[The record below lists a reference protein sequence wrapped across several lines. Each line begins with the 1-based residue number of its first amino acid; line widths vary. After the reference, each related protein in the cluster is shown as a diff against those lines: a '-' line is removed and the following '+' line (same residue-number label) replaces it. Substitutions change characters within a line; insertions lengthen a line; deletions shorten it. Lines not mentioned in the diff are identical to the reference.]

1 MGLLDWF
8 RAKPSTDVATRSYPL
23 SMQEYLST
31 LANQGGLQ
39 FTQSASKEEDIAPS
53 FAAYV
58 QQAYAANGPVFACI
72 LARAALFSEAR
83 FQWRQFRNGRPGQL
97 FGTPELKPLEI
108 PWPNGTTGDILV
120 RLEQDYSLTG
130 NFYGHRVRDGIDRM
144 RPDWTTIVIGSNMD
158 VDNVAYALDARVVG
172 YIFHPGGRYS
182 GETPVPLRVEEVCHF
197 TGPTPDPLARFR
209 GMSWLT
215 SIVRDIQGDSAATTH
230 KLRTFEHGGPNTAVG
245 VDMPDLDEFNEFVA
259 SFKANTEGAA
269 NAYKTLFFN
278 SGSPP
283 ESKVIGSDMKQMDF
297 KLVQGA
303 GESRIASAAG
313 VPPIIVGFSEGLDA
327 ATYSNY
333 ALAMRRFADLTIRPM
348 WRMAAAC
355 FQSVLQEPN
364 GGAQLWY
371 DDRDIPAL
379 KDDIVNRAEVQVKQ
393 ASAAK
398 LLLDGGYEPD
408 SVTDAITSDDFSR
421 LVHSGLPTVQVQQ
434 GAAKTNGKPPIDG
447 EQMQLPAPS
456 RSVLAEL
463 ESTLGKR

>member
-8 RAKPSTDVATRSYPL
+8 RVKPSTDVATRSYPL
-23 SMQEYLST
+23 SMQEYLSM

-39 FTQSASKEEDIAPS
+39 FTQSPSKEEDIAPS

-58 QQAYAANGPVFACI
+58 QQAYAANGPVFACM
-72 LARAALFSEAR
+72 LARASLLSEAR

-108 PWPNGTTGDILV
+108 PWPNGTTGDLLV
-120 RLEQDYSLTG
+120 RLSQDYDLAG
-130 NFYGHRVRDGIDRM
+130 NFYGWRNGNGIARM
-144 RPDWTTIVIGSNMD
+144 RPDWTTIVLGSNMPT
-158 VDNVAYALDARVVG
+158 DNVAYALDAEVVG
-172 YIFHPGGRYS
+172 YVYHPGGRYS
-182 GETPVPLRVEEVCHF
+182 GEDPIALRVEEVCHF

-215 SIVRDIQGDSAATTH
+215 SLIRDIQGDSAATTH
-230 KLRTFEHGGPNTAVG
+230 KLRTFEAGGPNVAIA
-245 VDMPDLDEFNEFVA
+245 VDMPDMDDFKEFVA
-259 SFKANTEGAA
+259 SFREKTEGAH
-269 NAYKTLFFN
+269 NAYQRLFFN
-278 SGSPP
+278 SGTPP
-283 ESKVIGSDMKQMDF
+283 ESKIIGSDMQQIDF
-297 KLVQGA
+297 TAVQDSGIL
-303 GESRIASAAG
+303 RICSAAG
-313 VPPIIVGFSEGLDA
+313 VPAIVIGFEP
-327 ATYSNY
+327 ATFANY
-333 ALAMRRFADLTIRPM
+333 QLAMRRLADITIRPM

-421 LVHSGLPTVQVQQ
+421 LKHSGLPTVQVQK
-434 GAAKTNGKPPIDG
+434 GNGKPPIDG

-456 RSVLAEL
+456 RSVLVEL
-463 ESTLGKR
+463 EEVLKR

>member
-8 RAKPSTDVATRSYPL
+8 RAKPTEAVGTRSYPL
-23 SMQEYLST
+23 SMQEYL
-31 LANQGGLQ
+31 AQVGQYGGLQ
-39 FTQSASKEEDIAPS
+39 FTQNSNKEEDIAPS

-58 QQAYAANGPVFACI
+58 QQAYASNGPVFACM
-72 LARAALFSEAR
+72 LARASLLSEAR

-97 FGTPELKPLEI
+97 FGTPDLAPLEE
-108 PWPNGTTGDILV
+108 PWPNGTTGDLLV
-120 RLEQDYSLTG
+120 RLSQDYDLSG
-130 NFYGHRVRDGIDRM
+130 NFYGWRHATGIAHM
-144 RPDWTTIVIGSNMD
+144 RPDWTTIVLGSNMAT
-158 VDNVAYALDARVVG
+158 DNIAYALDAQVVG
-172 YIFHPGGRYS
+172 YVYHPGGRYS
-182 GETPVPLRVEEVCHF
+182 GEDPIALRVEEVCHF

-215 SIVRDIQGDSAATTH
+215 AIVRDIQGDSSATTH
-230 KLRTFEHGGPNTAVG
+230 KLRTFEAGGPNVAIA
-245 VDMPDLDEFNEFVA
+245 VDMPDLEDFQEFV
-259 SFKANTEGAA
+259 SNYKAQTEGST
-269 NAYKTLFFN
+269 NAYTKLFFN
-278 SGSPP
+278 SASPP
-283 ESKVIGSDMKQMDF
+283 ESRVIGSDMKEMDF
-297 KLVQGA
+297 KVVQGA

-333 ALAMRRFADLTIRPM
+333 ALAMRRFADLTIRPL

-355 FQSVLQEPN
+355 FQSVLSVPP
-364 GGAQLWY
+364 GASLWY

-421 LVHSGLPTVQVQQ
+421 LKHSGLPTVQVQS
-434 GAAKTNGKPPIDG
+434 GGKTNGKPPIDG

-456 RSVLAEL
+456 RSVLVEL
-463 ESTLGKR
+463 EEVLKR